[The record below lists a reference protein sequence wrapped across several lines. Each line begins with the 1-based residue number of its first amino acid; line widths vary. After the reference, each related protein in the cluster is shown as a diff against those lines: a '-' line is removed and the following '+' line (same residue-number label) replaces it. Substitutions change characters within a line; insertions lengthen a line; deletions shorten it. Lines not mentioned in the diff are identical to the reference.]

1 MKKLY
6 TLIFL
11 LVSTFVF
18 AKDVDVNYAMRVAKH
33 FYMQNSTAS
42 EAVTLKLVY
51 ECRTP
56 KNVGAAIDD
65 KPIYY
70 VFDVNGLNSFVM
82 VSAEDLVT
90 PILGY
95 STESYFPIN
104 NVNQEAQKW
113 FENYKAQIIY
123 VKENVHSTTEEI
135 TAKWKNYYENI
146 PVIQSAGRGIQ
157 AVNPL
162 CQTKW
167 NQAPNENG
175 ACPYSNLYN
184 ERCVTGCVATA
195 MAQIM
200 KFWNYPTQGVGSH
213 SYNDQNFGTQAA
225 NFGATTYN
233 WAGMGN
239 TLSSPNSDVATLMY
253 HCGVAVEMSYGV
265 GATGGSSA
273 FVVASLSPGQA
284 CAEYAYKTYFG
295 YDPNSLQGVSRDNYT
310 DANWISLLK
319 GELDAGRPIQ
329 YAGFGQGGGHTWVCD
344 GYDQN
349 NFFHQN
355 WGWGGNSDGF
365 FSVNNLDPTSLGA
378 GGGTGGFNSRQQAV
392 IGIKPANGGGGGGG
406 TINQGGIALY
416 AATTVSANPVQ
427 SGSSFSVYADIA
439 NSGSTNFTGNFAAA
453 IFDHNGVFV
462 RIIQE
467 YTNQTAQAGYH
478 YQVSFTDNNL
488 DVIPGTYYLGI
499 YYKNST
505 FDYSLINQN
514 TFNNPVTFTVTG
526 PANNIQMAG
535 NTTLNPTAFTK
546 GQAASVQAQIGNAGS
561 GNWTGWIS
569 ADLYKLDGTWVAT
582 FDEVQGSMNAQ
593 TAYNVT
599 FNNSNLSVDPGSYL
613 LAFFSTTNQQN
624 YTLVYSQSFPNPVD
638 VNVITPGLQPDQYE
652 ANNSEGAS
660 YGFNPSFNGNTAS
673 VQTTGSNM
681 HIGSDYDYYTIN
693 LPSGTN
699 YAITARVH
707 DSNNSGN
714 GQAYSND
721 VQFSYKVNGGSWS
734 GTYDDVMGSQ
744 IGVQGGGTVTFFVAD
759 YFQGT
764 VGSYLLDLQI
774 SRGANVGINEVSK
787 DEISVYPNPASN
799 KLFVNTTQNDGDYT
813 LKIFNTTGAQVFEK
827 NSAFNSNKIEVDI
840 STLAQGIYNLQ
851 LQGKSGISN
860 TKFTVK

>member
-1 MKKLY
+1 
-6 TLIFL
+6 
-11 LVSTFVF
+11 
-18 AKDVDVNYAMRVAKH
+18 
-33 FYMQNSTAS
+33 
-42 EAVTLKLVY
+42 
-51 ECRTP
+51 
-56 KNVGAAIDD
+56 
-65 KPIYY
+65 
-70 VFDVNGLNSFVM
+70 
-82 VSAEDLVT
+82 
-90 PILGY
+90 
-95 STESYFPIN
+95 
-104 NVNQEAQKW
+104 
-113 FENYKAQIIY
+113 
-123 VKENVHSTTEEI
+123 
-135 TAKWKNYYENI
+135 
-146 PVIQSAGRGIQ
+146 
-157 AVNPL
+157 
-162 CQTKW
+162 
-167 NQAPNENG
+167 
-175 ACPYSNLYN
+175 
-184 ERCVTGCVATA
+184 
-195 MAQIM
+195 
-200 KFWNYPTQGVGSH
+200 
-213 SYNDQNFGTQAA
+213 
-225 NFGATTYN
+225 
-233 WAGMGN
+233 
-239 TLSSPNSDVATLMY
+239 
-253 HCGVAVEMSYGV
+253 
-265 GATGGSSA
+265 
-273 FVVASLSPGQA
+273 
-284 CAEYAYKTYFG
+284 
-295 YDPNSLQGVSRDNYT
+295 
-310 DANWISLLK
+310 
-319 GELDAGRPIQ
+319 
-329 YAGFGQGGGHTWVCD
+329 
-344 GYDQN
+344 
-349 NFFHQN
+349 
-355 WGWGGNSDGF
+355 
-365 FSVNNLDPTSLGA
+365 
-378 GGGTGGFNSRQQAV
+378 
-392 IGIKPANGGGGGGG
+392 
-406 TINQGGIALY
+406 
-416 AATTVSANPVQ
+416 
-427 SGSSFSVYADIA
+427 
-439 NSGSTNFTGNFAAA
+439 
-453 IFDHNGVFV
+453 V

-714 GQAYSND
+714 GQTYSND

>member
-11 LVSTFVF
+11 FTTTLLF

-33 FYMQNSTAS
+33 FYLQNNTAS
-42 EAVTLKLVY
+42 EAVSLKLVY

-56 KNVGAAIDD
+56 KNVGTIIDD

-82 VSAEDLVT
+82 VSGEDLVT

-95 STESYFPIN
+95 STEGYFPVN
-104 NVNQEAQKW
+104 NVNPEAQKW
-113 FENYKAQIIY
+113 FENYKSQIIY
-123 VKENVHSTTEEI
+123 VKENIKSTTEEI
-135 TAKWKNYYENI
+135 TLKWRKYYENI
-146 PVIQSAGRGIQ
+146 TVVQAAGRGAQ

-175 ACPYSNLYN
+175 ACPYSNQYN

-200 KFWNYPTQGVGSH
+200 KFWNYPSQGVGSH

-239 TLSSPNSDVATLMY
+239 TLSSPNADVATLMY

-295 YDPNSLQGVSRDNYT
+295 YDASSLQGVSRDNYI

-319 GELDAGRPIQ
+319 GELDAGRPVQ

-365 FSVNNLDPTSLGA
+365 FSLNNLDPTSLGA

-392 IGIKPANGGGGGGG
+392 IGIKPTNGGGGGG

-427 SGSSFSVYADIA
+427 SGSSFSVYSDIS
-439 NSGSTNFTGNFAAA
+439 NSGSTNFTGDFAAA

-478 YQVSFTDNNL
+478 YQVTFTDNNL

-499 YYKNST
+499 YYKNSS
-505 FDYSLINQN
+505 FDYSLINQS
-514 TFNNPVTFTVTG
+514 TFYNPVTFTVTG
-526 PANNIQMAG
+526 PSNNIQMAG
-535 NTTLNPTAFTK
+535 NTTLNPTVFTK
-546 GQAASVQAQIGNAGS
+546 GQSASVQAQIGNAGS
-561 GNWTGWIS
+561 GNWSGWIS
-569 ADLYKLDGTWVAT
+569 ADLYKLDGTWVTT

-599 FNNSNLSVDPGSYL
+599 FNNSNLSIDPGSYL
-613 LAFFSTTNQQN
+613 LAFFSTTDQQN

-652 ANNSEGAS
+652 ANNSEGAA
-660 YGFNPSFNGNTAS
+660 YGFNPTFNGNTAS
-673 VQTTGSNM
+673 VQTIGSNM
-681 HIGSDYDYYTIN
+681 HIGNDYDYYTIN

-707 DSNNSGN
+707 DSNQSGN
-714 GQAYSND
+714 GQTYSND

-744 IGVQGGGTVTFFVAD
+744 IGVQGGGTVTFFVSN

-774 SRGANVGINEVSK
+774 TRGANVGINEITNN
-787 DEISVYPNPASN
+787 EISVFPNPATN
-799 KLFVNTTQNDGDYT
+799 KLFLNTKQSEGDYT
-813 LKIFNTTGAQVFEK
+813 LTILNTAGAQVWQKRSTF
-827 NSAFNSNKIEVDI
+827 SNDKIEMDI
-840 STLAQGIYNLQ
+840 STLAQGLYNLQ
-851 LQGKSGISN
+851 LQTKSGTCN